1 MIKTKQLDPRY
12 KIDESRKVFVYKN
25 LHKDCWSLKQD
36 GLVKAHTHDL
46 CLFDCS
52 FRVNK
57 KGRDKVL
64 KEKRKNVHA
73 GISGYIDTPWV
84 ESYGRICSHKWG
96 KKSNVRLATYNPYKY
111 ASFVRV
117 DNRKPVFWSS
127 AVRMT
132 KGNVYFV
139 PCIDSANKL

>member
-1 MIKTKQLDPRY
+1 MIKLKQEDTRY
-12 KIDESRKVFVYKN
+12 KIDESRKVFIYKN

-57 KGRDKVL
+57 KGREKVL

-73 GISGYIDTPWV
+73 GISGYIDTPWLMGCLSAEV
-84 ESYGRICSHKWG
+84 AI
-96 KKSNVRLATYNPYKY
+96 YNPYKFK
-111 ASFVRV
+111 SFVRAD
-117 DNRKPVFWSS
+117 DNAKPVFWSS
-127 AVRMT
+127 SVRMT
-132 KGNVYFV
+132 KDRVHFV
-139 PCIDSANKL
+139 PCIESANKL